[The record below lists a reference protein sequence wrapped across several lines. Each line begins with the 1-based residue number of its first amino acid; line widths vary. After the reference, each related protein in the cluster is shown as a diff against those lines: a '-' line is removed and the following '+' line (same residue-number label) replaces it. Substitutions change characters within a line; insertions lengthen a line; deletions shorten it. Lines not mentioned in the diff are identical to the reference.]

1 MMEKKDL
8 IERIIQYYRTVNRAF
23 TQYDPDAWMGISI
36 SIAQVKTLFFIA
48 DEKEVNFRK
57 LASAMNVT
65 PSNVTGVVDRLV
77 EQGLLTRTENPS
89 DRRMLMIKLTD
100 KGETLINS
108 LWESRTNQI
117 SSVLNRMTPE
127 DLNIV
132 AQGYSLLKRAVEK
145 RDG

>member
-57 LASAMNVT
+57 LAFAMNVT

-100 KGETLINS
+100 KGETLITG
-108 LWESRTNQI
+108 LRESRTNQI
-117 SSVLNRMTPE
+117 CSVLNRMTPE
-127 DLNIV
+127 DLKIV